1 MQVKI
6 ILLTLLEAGL
16 LAAQSNDTSSI
27 PSEVPFYG
35 LSPPVYPAPVGEGST
50 SPSWAAAYKRARTLV
65 SQMTLDEKSNITRG
79 YTGSCVG
86 NTGSVERL
94 GVPALCFGDSTDG
107 LRGATGVSA
116 FPAGIHLAATF
127 DKQLFYSYGEALG
140 QQYYAKGIHI
150 ALGPVA
156 GPIGRTARGGRNF
169 EGLSSD
175 PYLAAIGLG
184 AVTKG
189 IQSAGVIATP
199 KHFLFNE
206 QEYRRLPGDLGA
218 SISANVDD
226 RTLHELY
233 AFPFANALREG
244 AGSVLCSYNRA
255 NQSYACQNSKLLN
268 GILKTELGFEGFVV
282 SDWTGQQSGVAS
294 ANAGLDVVMPDGG
307 YWGANLT
314 DAVKNGSVTTDRFD
328 DMATRVLA
336 SWYYLHQQNTY
347 PKTENYAS
355 TQKQWTFNAQQDAHI
370 NLIREIGSAGLVLA
384 KNTNNTLPL
393 KDPKFLAVYGYD
405 ATNKANPWT
414 NPSRYGGGYEVNFGW
429 NTFNG
434 TLVTGGGSGSNTP
447 PYIVDP
453 FTAIQERVRKNRGTL
468 RWDFWTE
475 NPSPAFFNAEHCL
488 VFINAY
494 SSEAFDRTA
503 LKDEFSDNLVKN
515 TAANCS
521 STIVVIHHAGIRVV
535 DEWINNPN
543 VTAVLF
549 AGVPGQEAGNSV
561 ADVLFGDVNPSGRF
575 PYTVAKSESDY
586 GDLLNSSV
594 SDDYYP
600 AVEFTEGLY
609 IDYRRFDKE
618 GIEPQYEFG
627 YGLSYTTFE
636 YSDLSTSIVGKIDN
650 ETFSTYPD
658 ADVAIV
664 QGGHPELWD
673 VLAVVKATLSNSGD
687 VDGSE
692 VPQLYIS
699 IPVDDTP
706 ERQLRGFERVGPL
719 APGQS
724 REVGFELTRRD
735 LSTWDVVAQQ
745 WKLAKGDF
753 GVYVGASSRDFR
765 LNGTFTIE

>member
-1 MQVKI
+1 
-6 ILLTLLEAGL
+6 
-16 LAAQSNDTSSI
+16 
-27 PSEVPFYG
+27 
-35 LSPPVYPAPVGEGST
+35 
-50 SPSWAAAYKRARTLV
+50 
-65 SQMTLDEKSNITRG
+65 MTLDEKSNLTRG

-86 NTGSVERL
+86 NTGSVLRL
-94 GVPALCFGDSTDG
+94 GVPALCFGDSSDG

-127 DKQLFYSYGEALG
+127 DKQLFYGYGEALG
-140 QQYYAKGIHI
+140 QQYYAKGINI

-156 GPIGRTARGGRNF
+156 GPIGRTVRGGRNF

-199 KHFLFNE
+199 KHFLLNE
-206 QEYRRLPGDLGA
+206 QEYRRFPSDLGA

-244 AGSVLCSYNRA
+244 AGSILCSYQRA

-282 SDWTGQQSGVAS
+282 SDWYGQRSGTAS
-294 ANAGLDVVMPDGG
+294 ANAGLDVVMPHEGF
-307 YWGANLT
+307 WGNQLT
-314 DAVKNGSVTTDRFD
+314 EAVKNGSVTTDRFD

-336 SWYYLHQQNTY
+336 SWYYLHQQNTF

-355 TQKQWTFNAQQDAHI
+355 TQKQWTVNAQQEDHI

-405 ATNKANPWT
+405 ATNKASPWT

-453 FTAIQERVRKNRGTL
+453 FTAIQERIRKSRGTL

-494 SSEAFDRTA
+494 SSEAFDRTS

-521 STIVVIHHAGIRVV
+521 STIVVIHHAGVRVV

-543 VTAVLF
+543 VTAVIF

-586 GDLLNSSV
+586 GNLLNSSV
-594 SDDYYP
+594 SDEYYP
-600 AVEFTEGLY
+600 SVEFTEGLY
-609 IDYRRFDKE
+609 IDYRRFDKG

-636 YSDLSTSIVGKIDN
+636 YSDLSTSIVGKVDN
-650 ETFSTYPD
+650 DTFATYPD
-658 ADVAIV
+658 PDVAIV

-673 VLAVVKATLSNSGD
+673 VLAVVKAIVSNSGD

-692 VPQLYIS
+692 VPQLYIR

-745 WKLAKGDF
+745 WKLAKGEYSI
-753 GVYVGASSRDFR
+753 YVGASSRDFR
-765 LNGTFTIE
+765 LNGTLTIE